1 MTPSTELLEYQHLQ
15 ALRSHDLD
23 EVRDRVSSMFCE
35 HQLLVKGGERL
46 NYRHA
51 HLRTG
56 RLSFSQMSY
65 GAQVSVAPGSLG
77 DFYLVQL
84 PLAGSDLQCVGG
96 RELYSN
102 HRYGSV
108 HAPHEALEMNWSHDC
123 RKLVVRF
130 DREALEQHAASMF
143 GRSLYKPLEFHP
155 TMSLD
160 HPACAAWSSSA
171 QHIFAEMQR
180 SPQLF
185 DLPLIRTQ
193 FEQTLMT
200 TLLSW
205 QPHSLR
211 CELEQ
216 ALPRLLPR
224 HVKVAVDY
232 MQAYPEQ
239 PITIETLAAVSAV
252 SGRTLFAGFEK
263 FLGLSPMR
271 YLRDIRLERV
281 RRDLLDPG
289 QPHSV
294 TEIATR
300 WGFFQL
306 GRLAAEYR
314 RRYSETPRETL
325 VRSRG

>member
-1 MTPSTELLEYQHLQ
+1 MTPSTERLAYQHLQ

-23 EVRDRVSSMFCE
+23 EVRDMVSSMFCE
-35 HQLLVKGGERL
+35 HQLLVGGGERL

-65 GAQVSVAPGSLG
+65 GAQVSVAPGNLG

-84 PLAGSDLQCVGG
+84 PLAGSDLQCIGG

-108 HAPHEALEMNWSHDC
+108 HAPHEALDMNWSRDC

-130 DREALEQHAASMF
+130 DREALEQHAASIF

-160 HPACAAWSSSA
+160 HPACAAWSSGA

-185 DLPLIRTQ
+185 DLLLIRTQ

-216 ALPRLLPR
+216 TMPRLLPR

-239 PITIETLAAVSAV
+239 PITIETLAAISAV
-252 SGRTLFAGFEK
+252 SGRTL
-263 FLGLSPMR
+263 LPGLKSF
-271 YLRDIRLERV
+271 
-281 RRDLLDPG
+281 
-289 QPHSV
+289 SV
-294 TEIATR
+294 
-300 WGFFQL
+300 
-306 GRLAAEYR
+306 
-314 RRYSETPRETL
+314 
-325 VRSRG
+325 

>member
-1 MTPSTELLEYQHLQ
+1 MIPSTELFEYQHLQ
-15 ALRSHDLD
+15 ALSSHDLD

-35 HQLLVKGGERL
+35 HQLFAKGGERL

-65 GAQVSVAPGSLG
+65 GAQVSVTPGNLE

-84 PLAGSDLQCVGG
+84 PLAGSDLQCIGG

-108 HAPHEALEMNWSHDC
+108 HAPHESLAMNWSRDC

-143 GRSLYKPLEFHP
+143 GRSLHKPLEFYP
-155 TMSLD
+155 AMSLD
-160 HPACAAWSSSA
+160 HPACAAWSSCA
-171 QHIFAEMQR
+171 QHIFAQMQR

-211 CELEQ
+211 CEQEQ
-216 ALPRLLPR
+216 AMPRLLPR
-224 HVKVAVDY
+224 YVKVAVDY

-239 PITIETLAAVSAV
+239 PITIEILSAVSAV

-281 RRDLLDPG
+281 RQDLLVPG